1 MHAYDFILILLSFV
15 YAAAVTHVL
24 STAGEIII
32 ASKRLRLSWFNA
44 GWMLATLLFTCAWWI
59 GLWDLH
65 AVKTWGVGSIAFYF
79 SMAAGIYLQARLVS
93 PRIPESGEIDLQ
105 QFHAEEGRKYLV
117 AYAILSW
124 VTVAVNALLGQANGI
139 SQWSAQNVVIV
150 PMALATSV
158 AAIFI
163 KRPWV
168 QGLALA
174 IQIGGWIWYFARLQS
189 ALSDA

>member
-32 ASKRLRLSWFNA
+32 ASKRVRLSGLNA
-44 GWMLATLLFTCAWWI
+44 GWMFAALLFTCAWWI

-65 AVKTWGVGSIAFYF
+65 TVTVWDVGSIAFYF
-79 SMAAGIYLQARLVS
+79 SIAAGIYMQARLVS
-93 PRIPESGEIDLQ
+93 PRIPERGEIDLQ
-105 QFHAEEGRKYLV
+105 AFHAEEGRKYLI
-117 AYAILSW
+117 AYAVLSW
-124 VTVAVNALLGQANGI
+124 VTVATNAVLGQANGI
-139 SQWSAQNVVIV
+139 SQWPAQNIVIV
-150 PMALATSV
+150 PMAVATSV

-168 QGLALA
+168 QGAALA
-174 IQIGGWIWYFARLQS
+174 IQIGGWFWYFARLQS
-189 ALSDA
+189 ALTG